1 MRWRLGEISEK
12 LGGASTVR
20 DQYVGGISTDT
31 RTLRAGDLFFALGEG
46 RTNGHH
52 YVGEAL
58 KRGAAAV
65 VVSEPVECSSDQ
77 CIAVQDTLKALQ
89 TLANH
94 YRKTFQIPV
103 LGITGTNG
111 KTTTKEMIASV
122 LSKKYKIFRSPGNL
136 NNHIGVP
143 LSICSW
149 EEDTEIAIVEMGTN
163 HFGEIE
169 TLCKIAEPTHGVI
182 TNIGKGHL
190 EFLENL
196 EGVAKAKKELLEY
209 LDDHG
214 VAFLN
219 ADDPFLKTSIHRV
232 PKTITYGLSNGAHV
246 RGERLSH
253 NQNGCGKF
261 KVGEYE
267 IQLSVPGHFQLYNAL
282 AAVAVGLHFHLTHE
296 EIREALESFAPAM
309 KRMEVLKIN
318 RLTLLNDAYNAN
330 PTSMK
335 NALETVANMW
345 LGYRKIAVLGDM
357 LEIGSSSMHEHQQIG
372 LLLGSLSFDAC
383 FCLGEATKHTVE
395 TAIHTGMDAFHF
407 NNMDEL
413 ADVLLGYIR
422 DEDVILIKGSRGM
435 QMERVIAH
443 IQAEKGE

>member
-1 MRWRLGEISEK
+1 MRWRLGDISER
-12 LGGASTVR
+12 LGGTSAVR

-31 RTLRAGDLFFALGEG
+31 RTLRSGDLFFALKGE
-46 RTNGHH
+46 RINGHQH
-52 YVGEAL
+52 AREAL
-58 KRGAAAV
+58 TKGAAAV
-65 VVSEPVECSSDQ
+65 VVSEPVDCPSDR
-77 CIAVQDTLKALQ
+77 CIVVEDTLSALQ
-89 TLANH
+89 TLANQ
-94 YRKTFQIPV
+94 YRKSFEIPV
-103 LGITGTNG
+103 IGVTGTNG
-111 KTTTKEMIASV
+111 KTTTKEMIAAV
-122 LSKKYKIFRSPGNL
+122 LSKKYKVFRSPGNL

-163 HFGEIE
+163 HFGEIRE
-169 TLCKIAEPTHGVI
+169 LCEIAEPTHGVI

-190 EFLENL
+190 EFLKDL
-196 EGVAKAKKELLEY
+196 DGVARAKKELLEY
-209 LDDHG
+209 LNDNG

-219 ADDPFLKTSIHRV
+219 ADDPFLKTSLHLV
-232 PKTITYGLSNGAHV
+232 PKTVTYGLSNGAQV
-246 RGERLSH
+246 RGEAAASH
-253 NQNGCGKF
+253 QTGCSKL
-261 KVGEYE
+261 KVNDCD

-282 AAVAVGLHFHLTHE
+282 AAVAVGLQFHLTLD
-296 EIREALESFAPAM
+296 EIREALESFSPAM

-318 RLTLLNDAYNAN
+318 NLTLLNDAYNAN

-357 LEIGSSSMHEHQQIG
+357 LEVGSSSFHEHQQIG

-383 FCLGEATKHTVE
+383 FCLGDAMRNTVE
-395 TAIHTGMDAFHF
+395 TAIHTGIDAYHF
-407 NNMDEL
+407 DKMEEL

-435 QMERVIAH
+435 QMERVIAL
-443 IQAEKGE
+443 IQAERGE